1 MKKGWVA
8 MDKMGWWS
16 WFEKKPKKS
25 SLFDNEELNFWEEQ
39 QNGDIVELY
48 LIFNIEPVE
57 DWTKSLIEVGNDL
70 GRIKRTFKRTQGD

>member
-1 MKKGWVA
+1 MTIDEFKKNIAPHMNKGWVA

-25 SLFDNEELNFWEEQ
+25 SLFDHEELNFWEEQ

-57 DWTKSLIEVGNDL
+57 DWTKSLIEVG
-70 GRIKRTFKRTQGD
+70 R

>member
-1 MKKGWVA
+1 MTIDKFKKNIVTYMRKGWVA
-8 MDKMGWWS
+8 MDKMCWWS
-16 WFEKKPKKS
+16 KLEKKPKKS

-57 DWTKSLIEVGNDL
+57 DWTKSLIEVG
-70 GRIKRTFKRTQGD
+70 R

>member
-1 MKKGWVA
+1 MTIDEFKKNIAPYMRKGWVA
-8 MDKMGWWS
+8 MDKMGWWN

-25 SLFDNEELNFWEEQ
+25 SLFDNFWEEQ

-57 DWTKSLIEVGNDL
+57 DWTKSLIEVG
-70 GRIKRTFKRTQGD
+70 R